1 MSKISI
7 KKEHSLDDLTSLAKT
22 TLPLAKQL
30 LGKKGFVEIDIL
42 RHWSEI
48 VGLTLSQY
56 SLPQKITFP
65 KNERSGGMLHLL
77 ALSGAF
83 AMEIQQKEKQIIEKI
98 NTFFGYGAV
107 NKIKIIQ
114 TGNLSDFL
122 ADKKNND
129 NVKKILVS
137 KREENYITEL
147 TKEIKNADLR
157 EKVIKLGLSVMA
169 ENSQKEQ

>member
-65 KNERSGGMLHLL
+65 KNERSGGILHLL

-83 AMEIQQKEKQIIEKI
+83 AMEIQQKEKQII
-98 NTFFGYGAV
+98 
-107 NKIKIIQ
+107 
-114 TGNLSDFL
+114 
-122 ADKKNND
+122 
-129 NVKKILVS
+129 
-137 KREENYITEL
+137 
-147 TKEIKNADLR
+147 
-157 EKVIKLGLSVMA
+157 
-169 ENSQKEQ
+169 